1 MAIKSYFFNAE
12 ESGGVYDRT
21 YNAEDMTSYLDD
33 IIGNGVFMNPSN
45 SLQVVH
51 KEGRVVTVKEGSAW
65 INGHKIILTE
75 DMDLTTPVKGTAQIA
90 SVIVAANM
98 TDREM
103 QIYLSVTSD
112 PNHRPPLT
120 RNTSRWEMEL
130 AYIYLVEDGGSVAN
144 NIHDSRMD
152 SDRCGVV
159 QGLIQQVDT
168 SSIFEQW
175 QTAWETW
182 FTGVKNAFV
191 AGSILRR
198 QEGIKRV
205 YTAGN
210 RFNVLEALSSYNPDV
225 DKLEVY
231 VDGIHQDGSKYYL
244 NNDYIVFYQNV
255 PAGSLIDFIAYR
267 LVVPS

>member
-45 SLQVVH
+45 SLQVVP

-75 DMDLTTPVKGTAQIA
+75 DMDLTTPVRSSSVKIA
-90 SVIVAANM
+90 SVIVAANL

-103 QIYLSVTSD
+103 QIYLKSGSQ
-112 PNHRPPLT
+112 RPALI
-120 RNTSRWEMEL
+120 RNSTLWELEL
-130 AYIYLVEDGGSVAN
+130 AYIYCAEDGGSVVN
-144 NIHDSRMD
+144 SIHDSRMN
-152 SDRCGVV
+152 SNSCGVV

-198 QEGIKRV
+198 REGIKRV

-210 RFNVLEALSSYNPDV
+210 QFNVLEALSSYNPDV